1 MGGLIEVGKGILTLD
16 ECGLEVTGVLYM
28 PHGPAV
34 VAKQVLKIGR
44 IAPFNDHQ
52 CV

>member
-1 MGGLIEVGKGILTLD
+1 MVGKGIFTLD
-16 ECGLEVTGVLYM
+16 ECGLEVTGVL
-28 PHGPAV
+28 HIHQGPAIIT
-34 VAKQVLKIGR
+34 KQVLRLGR